1 MNLFLLANRNISR
14 TRHRAWVTIGAMGLA
29 GFIMI
34 FYAALLEGLIQTTK
48 TNAIGMELGEV
59 QVHAQEYRD
68 DPDLYKL
75 IENGAQLI
83 DQLKVSGYNVSGR
96 LFSFGLA
103 AAGNSS
109 AGVQIRGIDLQ
120 GEPTVTR
127 LHRHL
132 QEGSWLTASDTNTV
146 ILGRKLA
153 KTLGVVIGDEV
164 VVLSQAADGSMANDL
179 FTVKGVLKS
188 VGSGIDRAGFII
200 TTQAFRELMA
210 LPGGFHEIVISRPEP
225 VEPLEQF
232 TRHLADDMPDHEVMN
247 WRQLQPVVARIVDL
261 SQSSLIIM
269 LLVTYTA
276 VGILTLNSMLMSV
289 FERIHEFGVMKALGF
304 SPFRVFSLIGLETII
319 QVSYAALIAIITGVP
334 LSLYCETHPI
344 DLSFLA
350 QTSST
355 IAGIA
360 IDPVW
365 HSKLTAGSVFSPVL
379 FLYIISGLAILYPA
393 IKAAMIRPL
402 QAIYFK

>member
-1 MNLFLLANRNISR
+1 MNLLLLAHRNISR
-14 TRHRAWVTIGAMGLA
+14 TRHRAWVTIGAMGMA

-34 FYAALLEGLIQTTK
+34 FYAALMEGLIQTTK
-48 TNAIGMELGEV
+48 TNAISMELGEV
-59 QVHAQEYRD
+59 QVHAHEYRND
-68 DPDLYKL
+68 QDLYKL
-75 IENGAQLI
+75 IADGHQLI
-83 DQLKVSGYNVSGR
+83 EKLKTNGYNVSGR

-120 GEPTVTR
+120 GEPTVTS

-132 QEGSWLTASDTNTV
+132 QNGSWLMASDTNGV

-153 KTLGVVIGDEV
+153 KTLGVSIGDEV
-164 VVLSQAADGSMANDL
+164 VILSQAADGSMANDL

-200 TTQAFRELMA
+200 TAQAFRELMA
-210 LPGGFHEIVISRPEP
+210 LPNGFHEIVVSRPDPIES
-225 VEPLEQF
+225 LDQF
-232 TRHLADDMPDHEVMN
+232 TRHLAGLMPEYEVMN

-304 SPFRVFSLIGLETII
+304 SPFKVFRLIGLETII

-365 HSKLTAGSVFSPVL
+365 YSKLTASSVFSPIL

-402 QAIYFK
+402 QAIYYK

>member
-59 QVHAQEYRD
+59 QVHAHDYRN

-75 IENGAQLI
+75 IDNGHQLI
-83 DQLKVSGYNVSGR
+83 DQLKTNGYNVSGR
-96 LFSFGLA
+96 LYSFGLA

-127 LHRHL
+127 LHNHL
-132 QEGSWLTASDTNTV
+132 QAGSWLKANDTHGV

-153 KTLGVVIGDEV
+153 KTLGVAIGDEV
-164 VVLSQAADGSMANDL
+164 VILGQAADGSMANDL
-179 FTVKGVLKS
+179 FIVKGVLKS

-200 TTQAFRELMA
+200 TARAFRKLMA
-210 LPGGFHEIVISRPEP
+210 LPGGFHEIVITRPEP
-225 VEPLEQF
+225 VEPLAQF
-232 TRHLADDMPDHEVMN
+232 TRQLADSMPDYEVMN

-304 SPFRVFSLIGLETII
+304 SPVKVFSLIGLETML
-319 QVSYAALIAIITGVP
+319 QVSYAVLIAVIAGVP
-334 LSLYCETHPI
+334 LSLYCEKHPI
-344 DLSFLA
+344 DLSFLM

-355 IAGIA
+355 IAGVA

-365 HSKLTAGSVFSPVL
+365 HSKLTAGSVFSPIL

-393 IKAAMIRPL
+393 MKAAMIRPL

>member
-1 MNLFLLANRNISR
+1 MNLFLLANRNINR
-14 TRHRAWVTIGAMGLA
+14 TRQRAWVTIGAMGLA

-34 FYAALLEGLIQTTK
+34 FYASLMEGLIQTTK
-48 TNAIGMELGEV
+48 TNAIGMDLGEV
-59 QVHAQEYRD
+59 QVHAHEYRN
-68 DPDLYKL
+68 DPDLYKR
-75 IENGAQLI
+75 IENGRQI
-83 DQLKVSGYNVSGR
+83 INKLKKNGYNASGR

-109 AGVQIRGIDLQ
+109 AGVQVRGIDLRD
-120 GEPTVTR
+120 EPSVTS
-127 LHRHL
+127 LHRNL
-132 QEGSWLTASDTNTV
+132 QYGSWLEENDMNGV

-153 KTLGVVIGDEV
+153 RTLGVSIDDEV
-164 VVLSQAADGSMANDL
+164 VILGQATDGSMANDL

-200 TTQAFRELMA
+200 AEQAFRQLMV
-210 LPGGFHEIVISRPEP
+210 LPNGFHEIVISRPEP
-225 VEPLEQF
+225 VHPLEQF
-232 TRHLADDMPDHEVMN
+232 TRHLEELIPDYEVRN
-247 WRQLQPVVARIVDL
+247 WRQLQPVLARIVDL
-261 SQSSLIIM
+261 SKSSLIIM

-304 SPFRVFSLIGLETII
+304 SPFKVFSLIGLETLL
-319 QVSYAALIAIITGVP
+319 QVSYAALLAILTGVP
-334 LSLYCETHPI
+334 LSKYCETHPI

-350 QTSST
+350 ATSST

-360 IDPVW
+360 IEPVW
-365 HSKLTAGSVFSPVL
+365 YSKLTADSVFSPIL

-393 IKAAMIRPL
+393 IKAALIRPL
-402 QAIYFK
+402 QAIYYK

>member
-14 TRHRAWVTIGAMGLA
+14 TKQRAWVTIGAMGLA

-34 FYAALLEGLIQTTK
+34 FYAALLEGLILTTK

-59 QVHAQEYRD
+59 QVHAHEYRN

-75 IENGAQLI
+75 IENGLVLI
-83 DQLKVSGYNVSGR
+83 NQLKTKGYNASGR

-109 AGVQIRGIDLQ
+109 AGVQVRGIDLQ
-120 GEPTVTR
+120 DEPTVTR

-132 QEGSWLTASDTNTV
+132 QYGSWLKANDTNGV

-153 KTLGVVIGDEV
+153 RTLGVSIGDEV
-164 VVLSQAADGSMANDL
+164 VILGQAADGSMANDL
-179 FTVKGVLKS
+179 FTVNGVLKS

-200 TTQAFRELMA
+200 TAQAFRHLMA
-210 LPGGFHEIVISRPEP
+210 LPSGFHEIAISRPDP
-225 VEPLEQF
+225 VQPLDTF
-232 TRHLADDMPDHEVMN
+232 TRQLAEIMPDHEVRN
-247 WRQLQPVVARIVDL
+247 WRQLQPVLARIVDL

-304 SPFRVFSLIGLETII
+304 SPFKVFSLIGLETML
-319 QVSYAALIAIITGVP
+319 QVSYAALIAIVTGVP
-334 LSLYCETHPI
+334 LSIYCETHPI

-350 QTSST
+350 TTSST

-360 IDPVW
+360 IEPVW
-365 HSKLTAGSVFSPVL
+365 YTKLTAGSIFSPIL

-393 IKAAMIRPL
+393 VKAALIRPL

>member
-1 MNLFLLANRNISR
+1 MNLFSLANRNISR

-59 QVHAQEYRD
+59 QVHAHEYRN

-75 IENGAQLI
+75 IENGRQLI
-83 DQLKVSGYNVSGR
+83 NQLKTNGYNVSGR

-103 AAGNSS
+103 AAGSSS
-109 AGVQIRGIDLQ
+109 AGVQIRGLDLHD
-120 GEPTVTR
+120 EPSVTS

-132 QEGSWLTASDTNTV
+132 QSGSWLKSSDTNGV

-153 KTLGVVIGDEV
+153 KTLGVSIGDEV
-164 VVLSQAADGSMANDL
+164 VILGQAADGSMANDL
-179 FTVKGVLKS
+179 FTVNGILKS
-188 VGSGIDRAGFII
+188 VGSSIDRAGFII
-200 TTQAFRELMA
+200 SAQAFRDLMA
-210 LPGGFHEIVISRPEP
+210 LPHGFHEIVISRPDP
-225 VEPLEQF
+225 IQPLDQF
-232 TRHLADDMPDHEVMN
+232 TSQLAETMPDYEVLN

-304 SPFRVFSLIGLETII
+304 SPFKVFSLIGLETML
-319 QVSYAALIAIITGVP
+319 QVSYAALLAIIAGVP
-334 LSLYCETHPI
+334 LSIYCETHPI

-350 QTSST
+350 ATSST

-365 HSKLTAGSVFSPVL
+365 HSKLTAGSVFSPIL

-393 IKAAMIRPL
+393 IKAALIRPL
-402 QAIYFK
+402 QAIYYK